1 MNYYISKDSTKIPVS
16 QLAEL
21 LHKTYWAE
29 NRPVEAMEQ
38 SIRHSLCYGAYD
50 PEDGKLIGFARV
62 ITDYATT
69 YYLCDVVVE
78 EAHRGKGIGKAL
90 LARLAAIARERG
102 CGRMEWSCLDW
113 NQPSIDVYRALG
125 AVPMDGWTVYRL
137 TGESLD
143 KLAKEGQ

>member
-1 MNYYISKDSTKIPVS
+1 MNYYISKDSTKISVS

-90 LARLAAIARERG
+90 LTEIVTDPRLCGLKALLLTRDAHGFYQRFGFREEPG
-102 CGRMEWSCLDW
+102 
-113 NQPSIDVYRALG
+113 
-125 AVPMDGWTVYRL
+125 
-137 TGESLD
+137 
-143 KLAKEGQ
+143 KLMMKSNR

>member
-90 LARLAAIARERG
+90 LTEIVTDPRL
-102 CGRMEWSCLDW
+102 CGLK
-113 NQPSIDVYRALG
+113 ALLLTRDAHG
-125 AVPMDGWTVYRL
+125 FYQHFGFQEEPGRL
-137 TGESLD
+137 MMKSNL
-143 KLAKEGQ
+143 

>member
-90 LARLAAIARERG
+90 LTEIVTDPRL
-102 CGRMEWSCLDW
+102 CGL
-113 NQPSIDVYRALG
+113 RALL
-125 AVPMDGWTVYRL
+125 L
-137 TGESLD
+137 TRDAHGFYQRFGFREEPG
-143 KLAKEGQ
+143 KLMMKSNR

>member
-1 MNYYISKDSTKIPVS
+1 MNYYISKDSTKISVS

-50 PEDGKLIGFARV
+50 PEDGKLIGLARV

-90 LARLAAIARERG
+90 LTEIVTDPRLCGLKALLLTRDAHGFYQRFGFREEPG
-102 CGRMEWSCLDW
+102 
-113 NQPSIDVYRALG
+113 
-125 AVPMDGWTVYRL
+125 
-137 TGESLD
+137 
-143 KLAKEGQ
+143 KLMMKSNR

>member
-1 MNYYISKDSTKIPVS
+1 MNYYISKDSTKISVS

-21 LHKTYWAE
+21 LRKTYWAE

-90 LARLAAIARERG
+90 LTEIVTDPRL
-102 CGRMEWSCLDW
+102 CGL
-113 NQPSIDVYRALG
+113 RALLLTRDAHG
-125 AVPMDGWTVYRL
+125 FYQRFGFREEPGRL
-137 TGESLD
+137 MMKSNL
-143 KLAKEGQ
+143 

>member
-50 PEDGKLIGFARV
+50 PEDGMLIGFARV

-90 LARLAAIARERG
+90 LTEIVTDPRLCGLKALLLTRDAHGFYQHFGFREEL
-102 CGRMEWSCLDW
+102 GRLMMKSNL
-113 NQPSIDVYRALG
+113 
-125 AVPMDGWTVYRL
+125 
-137 TGESLD
+137 
-143 KLAKEGQ
+143 

>member
-90 LARLAAIARERG
+90 LTEIVSDPRLCGLKALLLTRDAHGFYQRFGFREEP
-102 CGRMEWSCLDW
+102 GRLMMKSNL
-113 NQPSIDVYRALG
+113 
-125 AVPMDGWTVYRL
+125 
-137 TGESLD
+137 
-143 KLAKEGQ
+143 

>member
-90 LARLAAIARERG
+90 LTEIVTDPRLCGLKALLLTRDAHGFYERFGFREEPG
-102 CGRMEWSCLDW
+102 
-113 NQPSIDVYRALG
+113 
-125 AVPMDGWTVYRL
+125 
-137 TGESLD
+137 
-143 KLAKEGQ
+143 KLMMKSNR

>member
-90 LARLAAIARERG
+90 LTEIVSDPRLCGLKALLLTRDAHGFYQRFGFREEPG
-102 CGRMEWSCLDW
+102 
-113 NQPSIDVYRALG
+113 
-125 AVPMDGWTVYRL
+125 
-137 TGESLD
+137 
-143 KLAKEGQ
+143 KLMMKSNR

>member
-1 MNYYISKDSTKIPVS
+1 MNYYISKDSTKISVS

-90 LARLAAIARERG
+90 LTEIVTDPRLCGLKALLLTRDAHGFYERFGFREEPG
-102 CGRMEWSCLDW
+102 
-113 NQPSIDVYRALG
+113 
-125 AVPMDGWTVYRL
+125 
-137 TGESLD
+137 
-143 KLAKEGQ
+143 KLMMKSNR

>member
-38 SIRHSLCYGAYD
+38 SIRNSLCYGAYD

-90 LARLAAIARERG
+90 LTEIVTDPRLCGLKALLLTRDAHGFYQRFGFREEL
-102 CGRMEWSCLDW
+102 GRLMMKSNL
-113 NQPSIDVYRALG
+113 
-125 AVPMDGWTVYRL
+125 
-137 TGESLD
+137 
-143 KLAKEGQ
+143 

>member
-90 LARLAAIARERG
+90 LTEIVTDPRLCGLKALLLTRDAHGFYQRFGFREEP
-102 CGRMEWSCLDW
+102 GRLMMKSNL
-113 NQPSIDVYRALG
+113 
-125 AVPMDGWTVYRL
+125 
-137 TGESLD
+137 
-143 KLAKEGQ
+143 

>member
-38 SIRHSLCYGAYD
+38 SVRHSLCYGAYD

-90 LARLAAIARERG
+90 LTEIVTDPRLCGLKALLLTRDAHGFYQRFGFREEP
-102 CGRMEWSCLDW
+102 GRLMMKSNL
-113 NQPSIDVYRALG
+113 
-125 AVPMDGWTVYRL
+125 
-137 TGESLD
+137 
-143 KLAKEGQ
+143 

>member
-1 MNYYISKDSTKIPVS
+1 MNYYISKDSTKISVS

-90 LARLAAIARERG
+90 LTEIVTDPRL
-102 CGRMEWSCLDW
+102 CGL
-113 NQPSIDVYRALG
+113 RALL
-125 AVPMDGWTVYRL
+125 L
-137 TGESLD
+137 TRDAHGFYQRFGFREEPG
-143 KLAKEGQ
+143 KLMMKSNR

>member
-90 LARLAAIARERG
+90 LTEIVTDPRLFGLKALLLTRDAHGFYQHFGFREEL
-102 CGRMEWSCLDW
+102 GRLMMKSNL
-113 NQPSIDVYRALG
+113 
-125 AVPMDGWTVYRL
+125 
-137 TGESLD
+137 
-143 KLAKEGQ
+143 

>member
-90 LARLAAIARERG
+90 LTEIVTDPRL
-102 CGRMEWSCLDW
+102 CVL
-113 NQPSIDVYRALG
+113 RALLLTRDAHG
-125 AVPMDGWTVYRL
+125 FYQRFGFREEPGRL
-137 TGESLD
+137 MMKSNV
-143 KLAKEGQ
+143 

>member
-1 MNYYISKDSTKIPVS
+1 MGKNMNYYISKDSTKIPVS

-29 NRPVEAMEQ
+29 NRSVEAMEQ
-38 SIRHSLCYGAYD
+38 SVRHSLCYGAYD

-90 LARLAAIARERG
+90 LTEIVTDPRLCGLKALLLTRDAHGFYQRFGFREEP
-102 CGRMEWSCLDW
+102 GRLMMKSNL
-113 NQPSIDVYRALG
+113 
-125 AVPMDGWTVYRL
+125 
-137 TGESLD
+137 
-143 KLAKEGQ
+143 

>member
-38 SIRHSLCYGAYD
+38 SVRHSLCYGAYD

-69 YYLCDVVVE
+69 YYLCDVIVE
-78 EAHRGKGIGKAL
+78 EARRGKGIGKAL
-90 LARLAAIARERG
+90 LTEIVTDPRLCGLKALLLTRDAHGFYQHFGFREEP
-102 CGRMEWSCLDW
+102 GRLMMKSNL
-113 NQPSIDVYRALG
+113 
-125 AVPMDGWTVYRL
+125 
-137 TGESLD
+137 
-143 KLAKEGQ
+143 

>member
-90 LARLAAIARERG
+90 LTEIVTDPRL
-102 CGRMEWSCLDW
+102 CGLK
-113 NQPSIDVYRALG
+113 ALLLTRDAHG
-125 AVPMDGWTVYRL
+125 FYQHFGFRVEPGRL
-137 TGESLD
+137 MMKSTL
-143 KLAKEGQ
+143 

>member
-90 LARLAAIARERG
+90 LTEIVSDPRLCGLKALLLTRDAHGFYQRFGFREEP
-102 CGRMEWSCLDW
+102 GRLMMKSTL
-113 NQPSIDVYRALG
+113 
-125 AVPMDGWTVYRL
+125 
-137 TGESLD
+137 
-143 KLAKEGQ
+143 

>member
-1 MNYYISKDSTKIPVS
+1 MNYYISKYSTKIPVS

-90 LARLAAIARERG
+90 LTEIVTDPRL
-102 CGRMEWSCLDW
+102 CVL
-113 NQPSIDVYRALG
+113 RALLLTRDAHG
-125 AVPMDGWTVYRL
+125 FYQRFGFREEPGRL
-137 TGESLD
+137 MMKSNL
-143 KLAKEGQ
+143 

>member
-90 LARLAAIARERG
+90 LTEIVTDPRLCGLKALLLTRDAHGFYQHFGFRG
-102 CGRMEWSCLDW
+102 EPG
-113 NQPSIDVYRALG
+113 
-125 AVPMDGWTVYRL
+125 
-137 TGESLD
+137 
-143 KLAKEGQ
+143 KLMMKSNA

>member
-38 SIRHSLCYGAYD
+38 SVRHSLCYGAYD

-78 EAHRGKGIGKAL
+78 EAHRGKGS
-90 LARLAAIARERG
+90 ARR
-102 CGRMEWSCLDW
+102 C
-113 NQPSIDVYRALG
+113 
-125 AVPMDGWTVYRL
+125 
-137 TGESLD
+137 
-143 KLAKEGQ
+143 

>member
-90 LARLAAIARERG
+90 LTEIVTDPRLCGLKALLLTRDAHGFYQRFGFREEPG
-102 CGRMEWSCLDW
+102 
-113 NQPSIDVYRALG
+113 
-125 AVPMDGWTVYRL
+125 
-137 TGESLD
+137 
-143 KLAKEGQ
+143 KLMMKSNR

>member
-38 SIRHSLCYGAYD
+38 SVRHSLCYGAYD

-90 LARLAAIARERG
+90 LTEIVTDPRLCGLKDLLLTRDAHGFYQRFGFREEPG
-102 CGRMEWSCLDW
+102 
-113 NQPSIDVYRALG
+113 
-125 AVPMDGWTVYRL
+125 
-137 TGESLD
+137 
-143 KLAKEGQ
+143 KLMMKSNR

>member
-1 MNYYISKDSTKIPVS
+1 MNYYISKDPAKIQVS

-69 YYLCDVVVE
+69 YHLCDVVVE

-90 LARLAAIARERG
+90 LTEIVTDPRL
-102 CGRMEWSCLDW
+102 CGL
-113 NQPSIDVYRALG
+113 RALL
-125 AVPMDGWTVYRL
+125 L
-137 TGESLD
+137 TRDAHGFYQRFGFREEPG
-143 KLAKEGQ
+143 KLMMKSNR

>member
-90 LARLAAIARERG
+90 LTEIVTDPRLCGLKALLLTRDAHGFYQHFGLREEPG
-102 CGRMEWSCLDW
+102 
-113 NQPSIDVYRALG
+113 
-125 AVPMDGWTVYRL
+125 
-137 TGESLD
+137 
-143 KLAKEGQ
+143 KLMMKSNA

>member
-38 SIRHSLCYGAYD
+38 SIRHSLCYGAYA

-90 LARLAAIARERG
+90 LTEIVTDPRLCGLKALLLTRDAHGFYQRFGFREEP
-102 CGRMEWSCLDW
+102 GRLMMKSTL
-113 NQPSIDVYRALG
+113 
-125 AVPMDGWTVYRL
+125 
-137 TGESLD
+137 
-143 KLAKEGQ
+143 